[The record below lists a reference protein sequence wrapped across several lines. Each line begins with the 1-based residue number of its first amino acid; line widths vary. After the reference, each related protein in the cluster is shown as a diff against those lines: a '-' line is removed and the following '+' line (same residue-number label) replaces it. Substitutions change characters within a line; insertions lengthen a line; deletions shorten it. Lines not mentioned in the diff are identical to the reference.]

1 MKLPLV
7 EQARHFHLNGL
18 NLLEWA
24 GILFVASTFIYLILR
39 IRDAL
44 SADHLKKRKA
54 NKIASS
60 LSNKAPRQELKT
72 LPRGEETIL
81 VVDDDP
87 GVLRA
92 NTRLISK
99 LGYNVQR
106 ALGGQEAV
114 DYIKDNHADL
124 IILDLLMPGMDGIE
138 TFRNIK
144 QFNPY
149 QKAIVLSGFAGPAMV
164 NSIKTLGVNTYL
176 VKPAEVGIL
185 AQAIRDEIER
195 P

>member
-1 MKLPLV
+1 MKLPFV
-7 EQARHFHLNGL
+7 DQARNLDLNGL

-24 GILFVASTFIYLILR
+24 GILFFVSVVVYGILR

-44 SADHLKKRKA
+44 SADSLKKKEKKA
-54 NKIASS
+54 LAAKSS
-60 LSNKAPRQELKT
+60 KGPRQELKT

-81 VVDDDP
+81 IVDDDP